1 MLVWFDERE
10 GEEKRI
16 ERERER
22 ENEEER
28 IHFLKITFDKA
39 LLCQTLKALLATTHS
54 HTHTNKKQ
62 NQQLLR
68 EIVCSNV
75 SDLREKIR
83 LRVITEQ

>member
-39 LLCQTLKALLATTHS
+39 LLCQTLKALLLATTHS
-54 HTHTNKKQ
+54 HTH
-62 NQQLLR
+62 QQKTKSAAAPR
-68 EIVCSNV
+68 DCVGV
-75 SDLREKIR
+75 SFERF
-83 LRVITEQ
+83 